1 MPKII
6 INGKEIEFEKGM
18 TVLQACELAD
28 VEIPRFC
35 YHEKLSIAGNCRMCL
50 VELEKSPKPIASCA
64 MPAAEG
70 MNIKTNTHLV
80 EKARKGVMEF
90 LLANHPLDCP
100 VCDQGGECDLQD
112 QSMYYGVDKSRFIEN
127 KRQVKEKYM
136 GPLIKTQMTRCI
148 HCTRCVRF
156 ATEVAGVPE
165 IGAIGRG
172 ENMEITTYLEKA
184 MESELSANVIDLCPV
199 GALTSKPYAFE
210 ARPWELKKTESIDVM
225 DAVGSNIRIDTYNW
239 EVKRIL
245 PRLNNDINEE
255 WISDKTRYSCDG
267 LLKQRLDVPYI
278 KKDNKLQKSNWDEA
292 ITLLADKIQSINPNE
307 IGGHIGDMVNM
318 ENALSFKKL
327 FAILKS
333 KNLEFREK
341 KFYINSSEKI
351 NYIFNSSIKGIEES
365 DLILLIGSNPRHEAT
380 MLNARIRKTFVKKRI
395 PIFSIGDPG
404 ELTYDYTVIGN
415 TTDDLKKILDNEHEF
430 SKKLS
435 SSNKPIIII
444 GESALEL
451 ESGKYIVEEV
461 KNFLKNNNFISKE
474 WNAFNF
480 LAQNASTVGLIDLK
494 VLSKEDEEKNSFFE
508 KLNKNQFKLLYL
520 LGSDNLDIKKDNEF
534 IVYQGSHGDRGA
546 EIADLVLPSAAFTEQ
561 NGLFENLEGRVQES
575 KKASYPIGEALEDWK
590 IFNLI
595 LKKLGKFNDLS
606 KFDSLR
612 KEVLNLIPNF
622 TKLNELPNFEEA
634 QEVNTSSEF
643 ISESVNIKNLDYF
656 YTNSISRASKTMSEC
671 RQIKQK
677 LKKQE
682 HKYMIEYLQI
692 LGQEVY
698 KIVFLLVPILVSV
711 AMIVWLDRRV
721 WGLVQKRRGPN
732 VVGPFGLFQTLADA
746 LKYIFKEIIIPASAN
761 KVVFILAPIVTMT
774 LALVAWAVIPMS
786 EELVLSDINVGIL
799 YLFAVSSLGVYGIIM
814 GGWASNSKYPF
825 LGAIRSAA
833 QMVSY
838 EVSIGIIIINVLLC
852 VGSLN
857 LNDIVIAQ
865 KNLWY
870 VIPLFPMF
878 VIFFISALAETNRPP
893 FDLPEAEAELV
904 AGYQTE
910 YSGMMYAMFWL
921 GEYAN
926 ILLMCAMGS
935 ILFLGGW
942 LPIMDVYPL
951 NIIPAPIWMISKILF
966 LFLLFALIKAI
977 VPRYRYDQ
985 LMRLGWKIFLPF
997 SLIYLVFTASF
1008 LFYFD
1013 KLPKV
1018 NF

>member
-292 ITLLADKIQSINPNE
+292 ITLLADKIQSTNPNE

-415 TTDDLKKILDNEHEF
+415 KTDDLKKILDNEHEF

-451 ESGKYIVEEV
+451 ESGQYIVEEV
-461 KNFLKNNNFISKE
+461 KNFLKKNNLISKE

-520 LGSDNLDIKKDNEF
+520 LGSDNLDIKKNNEF

-612 KEVLNLIPNF
+612 KEVFNLIPNF

-671 RQIKQK
+671 RQIKQ
-677 LKKQE
+677 
-682 HKYMIEYLQI
+682 
-692 LGQEVY
+692 
-698 KIVFLLVPILVSV
+698 
-711 AMIVWLDRRV
+711 
-721 WGLVQKRRGPN
+721 
-732 VVGPFGLFQTLADA
+732 
-746 LKYIFKEIIIPASAN
+746 
-761 KVVFILAPIVTMT
+761 
-774 LALVAWAVIPMS
+774 
-786 EELVLSDINVGIL
+786 
-799 YLFAVSSLGVYGIIM
+799 
-814 GGWASNSKYPF
+814 NSKKT
-825 LGAIRSAA
+825 GT
-833 QMVSY
+833 
-838 EVSIGIIIINVLLC
+838 
-852 VGSLN
+852 
-857 LNDIVIAQ
+857 D
-865 KNLWY
+865 
-870 VIPLFPMF
+870 
-878 VIFFISALAETNRPP
+878 
-893 FDLPEAEAELV
+893 
-904 AGYQTE
+904 
-910 YSGMMYAMFWL
+910 
-921 GEYAN
+921 N
-926 ILLMCAMGS
+926 I
-935 ILFLGGW
+935 
-942 LPIMDVYPL
+942 
-951 NIIPAPIWMISKILF
+951 
-966 LFLLFALIKAI
+966 
-977 VPRYRYDQ
+977 
-985 LMRLGWKIFLPF
+985 
-997 SLIYLVFTASF
+997 
-1008 LFYFD
+1008 
-1013 KLPKV
+1013 
-1018 NF
+1018 